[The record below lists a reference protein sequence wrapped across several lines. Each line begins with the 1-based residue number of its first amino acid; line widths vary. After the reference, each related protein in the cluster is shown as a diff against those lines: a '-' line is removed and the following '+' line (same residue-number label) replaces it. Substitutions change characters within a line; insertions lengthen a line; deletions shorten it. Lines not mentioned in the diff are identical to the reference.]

1 MSDVGSLKTAT
12 NDHPMAD
19 HETELM
25 LAVRGGSAEAFR
37 ELYELYQKPLANF
50 LYRMCWNRSLV
61 DDLVQEVFLR
71 VWRAREQYEPTA
83 KVTTYLFRIASNL
96 WINQSAKKRE
106 SALGD
111 ADRPVG
117 DSPTEPLERSEV
129 QKAVK
134 RAVEALPEG
143 ERLCLVLSEYN
154 GLKYAEISEVLGIP
168 VGTVKSRIF
177 SAVQRLRAA
186 LKDQRT

>member
-1 MSDVGSLKTAT
+1 MSDRETA
-12 NDHPMAD
+12 
-19 HETELM
+19 LM
-25 LAVRGGSAEAFR
+25 LAIKRGDAGAFQELFEA
-37 ELYELYQKPLANF
+37 YQKPLANF
-50 LYRMCWNRSLV
+50 LYRMCWNRTLV

-83 KVTTYLFRIASNL
+83 KVSTYLFRIASNL
-96 WINQSAKKRE
+96 WINHAEKKRE

-111 ADRPVG
+111 ADHPG
-117 DSPTEPLERSEV
+117 GESPEAPLERTEV

-177 SAVQRLRAA
+177 NAVQKLKLA
-186 LKDQRT
+186 LKDHRS

>member
-1 MSDVGSLKTAT
+1 MPDR
-12 NDHPMAD
+12 
-19 HETELM
+19 ETDLM
-25 LAVRGGSAEAFR
+25 LAVRAGSPSAFK
-37 ELYELYQKPLANF
+37 ELYEAYQKPLANF
-50 LYRMCWNRSLV
+50 LYRMCWNRALV

-71 VWRAREQYEPTA
+71 VWRSRESYEPTA
-83 KVTTYLFRIASNL
+83 KVSTYLFRIASNL
-96 WINQSAKKRE
+96 WINHKEKKRE

-111 ADRPVG
+111 GDRAPGDRPP
-117 DSPTEPLERSEV
+117 DPLEQDEARE
-129 QKAVK
+129 AVK

-177 SAVQRLRAA
+177 SAVQRLKEA
-186 LKDQRT
+186 LKDHRQ

>member
-1 MSDVGSLKTAT
+1 
-12 NDHPMAD
+12 MAD

-25 LAVRGGSAEAFR
+25 LAVRGGSAGAFK
-37 ELYELYQKPLANF
+37 ELYEAYQKPLANF
-50 LYRMCWNRSLV
+50 LYRMCWNRALV

-83 KVTTYLFRIASNL
+83 KVSTFLFRIASNL
-96 WINQSAKKRE
+96 WINHAAKKRE
-106 SALGD
+106 SVLGD
-111 ADRPVG
+111 VELESG
-117 DSPTEPLERSEV
+117 GSPAEPLERSEV
-129 QKAVK
+129 QQAVK
-134 RAVEALPEG
+134 RAVDALPEG

-177 SAVQRLRAA
+177 SAVQRLKIT
-186 LKDQRT
+186 LKDHKS

>member
-1 MSDVGSLKTAT
+1 
-12 NDHPMAD
+12 MAD
-19 HETELM
+19 HETEWM
-25 LAVRGGSAEAFR
+25 LAVRSGDAGAFKD
-37 ELYELYQKPLANF
+37 LYEAYQKPLANF
-50 LYRMCWNRSLV
+50 LYRMCWNRALV

-71 VWRAREQYEPTA
+71 VWRSREQYEPTA
-83 KVTTYLFRIASNL
+83 KVSTYLFRIATNL
-96 WINQSAKKRE
+96 WINHAEKKRE

-111 ADRPVG
+111 ADRAAG
-117 DSPTEPLERSEV
+117 ESPEAPLERTEV
-129 QKAVK
+129 QMAVK

-177 SAVQRLRAA
+177 NAVQKLKVA
-186 LKDQRT
+186 LKDQKP

>member
-1 MSDVGSLKTAT
+1 
-12 NDHPMAD
+12 MAD

-25 LAVRGGSAEAFR
+25 LAVRNGSAGAFK
-37 ELYELYQKPLANF
+37 ELYEAYQKPLANF
-50 LYRMCWNRSLV
+50 LYRMCWNRALV

-71 VWRAREQYEPTA
+71 VWRSREQYEPTA
-83 KVTTYLFRIASNL
+83 KVSTYLFRIASNL
-96 WINQSAKKRE
+96 WINHAEKKRE

-111 ADRPVG
+111 ADRASGAP
-117 DSPTEPLERSEV
+117 PEEPLERTEA
-129 QKAVK
+129 QQAVK
-134 RAVEALPEG
+134 RAVDALPEG

-177 SAVQRLRAA
+177 SAVRRLNVA
-186 LKDQRT
+186 LKDHRQ